1 MLYAVKVEYDTPTSD
16 RSFMDILPFPNVRV
30 ATAVF
35 NPLMV
40 AYPFAEQIT
49 VRSKKTGRPEKIE
62 MVNAWLYQADVNSFD
77 DMVKAVQAGSATL
90 IDWTGALDELEDI
103 SN

>member
-16 RSFMDILPFPNVRV
+16 SSFTDILPFPNARA

-40 AYPFAEQIT
+40 ACPFGEQVT
-49 VRSKKTGRPEKIE
+49 VRSKKTRRAEKIE
-62 MVNAWLYQADVNSFD
+62 IVNAWLYQADVSSFD
-77 DMVKAVQAGSATL
+77 EIVKAVKTGGVTL
-90 IDWTGALDELEDI
+90 IDWTGALDELENI
-103 SN
+103 